1 MITSTTTLDL
11 IELSR
16 LYPAPWNYKQ
26 DAFTTEDKQ
35 RFVQSILRDASCGVL
50 AVRIREEDET
60 TFEVIDGNH
69 RLAAIKELGWTHA
82 PVENFGTLPLADAIL
97 LAKRRNTQWFAD
109 DLVKLSELY
118 TNVVLPTYNM
128 DELVSFMPDS
138 REVLLSVANLV
149 QNSFITADSNTVSSS
164 VTATTLSIK
173 VGASVYEDWLTFC
186 SWMSIK
192 YALSTHDDILSFV
205 IKTIRDMHVEE

>member
-1 MITSTTTLDL
+1 M
-11 IELSR
+11 
-16 LYPAPWNYKQ
+16 
-26 DAFTTEDKQ
+26 
-35 RFVQSILRDASCGVL
+35 
-50 AVRIREEDET
+50 
-60 TFEVIDGNH
+60 
-69 RLAAIKELGWTHA
+69 
-82 PVENFGTLPLADAIL
+82 
-97 LAKRRNTQWFAD
+97 
-109 DLVKLSELY
+109 KLSELY

-164 VTATTLSIK
+164 ATTLSIK